1 MISGSDNT
9 VGVRETVGGHPMRL
23 SKGVCGSTGRLRML
37 RRVDGKSGG
46 AVSVSESIAS
56 DSCDPKVK

>member
-9 VGVRETVGGHPMRL
+9 VGVRETGGRLMRL